1 MATAGALER
10 DFFVLDGKT
19 LTTGGSLNLTNG
31 VLAIVSNDNKEL
43 TQNGR
48 KVYSTFTGQSKDKS
62 FDLLLGAFDKPV
74 SQYTTNKA
82 YESQTFR
89 IADIED
95 IRVEAPQRTGILVD
109 DFIIGYN
116 GKPGTEITI
125 AERTSTGI
133 DITLSGSAIYNLGY
147 KEGCTTV
154 RLDLQYPY
162 LDDNDVCIDCANGV
176 VTMQE
181 LVEKAVA
188 EFNATK
194 LLGGVPV
201 TDYVDALV
209 VNSLNGALEDTVD
222 YQFYNLTLFD
232 NGDSTAL
239 ARVQAQYPLYK
250 VVRTGEVSGN
260 QTIYTLQAPVG
271 TSIANYTTSLAS
283 IIKGCEDCPAGYTE
297 IEEGFVYSIA
307 IEDDGVSLVTTVD
320 DLPGFVTGTAVKI
333 GGSVAGVGTYTV
345 VVTAELTDA
354 QITTFRAISAPASTA
369 VFDLAGEVQ
378 AVCSN
383 ATTVS
388 TAWVLGDICQSTTK
402 AYTITIADDECGGD
416 ILADLQE
423 AYPDLTIAIDTV
435 NLSRTATLT
444 GTSGTATI
452 TIGGIAYTATFN
464 TDLTTTA
471 SDFITT
477 NKAAI
482 ELATGG
488 TITSSGAT
496 IILVAPSDSYP
507 GFSIANATTNL
518 AGTVAAAVGSGAQI
532 SSLCQTTY
540 RTNVPTNIICEE
552 CSDEF
557 RGLFV
562 AEAPKNY
569 GLNFWETSVD
579 EYDAAAKMGI
589 RFRGKPFTMSGS
601 EEYRDDMPFYAT
613 STRVSVAGG
622 QATYIAENWESSKFP
637 FKVKVLSIAADPE
650 ALGGYLYSREDQARY
665 NLDGVERFEGNN
677 YGKWLWGQE
686 SRLRGLAQYV
696 QYTITIR
703 PQFYYKLLPHSSIKT
718 NLNILVEVGRHNA
731 VENLL
736 NQLASA
742 AQVPAVQAFAK

>member
-19 LTTGGSLNLTNG
+19 LTTGGSLNVTNG

-95 IRVEAPQRTGILVD
+95 IRVEAPTRTGILVD

-116 GKPGTEITI
+116 GKPGTEII
-125 AERTSTGI
+125 VGERTSTGI
-133 DITLSGSAIYNLGY
+133 DITLCGDPMYNLGY
-147 KEGCTTV
+147 KEGETTI

-162 LDDNDVCIDCANGV
+162 LDDDGVCIDCANGV

-222 YQFYNLTLFD
+222 YQNYTLTLFD

-239 ARVQAQYPLYK
+239 ARVQAQYPLYTVK
-250 VVRTGEVSGN
+250 RTDEVSGN
-260 QTIYTLQAPVG
+260 QSVYTLLAPVG

-283 IIKGCEDCPAGYTE
+283 TIKGCETCPAGYTE
-297 IEEGFVYSIA
+297 IPAGFVYSIA
-307 IEDDGVSLVTTVD
+307 LEDDGVSLVTTID
-320 DLPGFVTGTAVKI
+320 DLPGYVASSAVKI
-333 GGSVAGVGTYTV
+333 GGSQAGVGTYTV

-354 QITTFRAISAPASTA
+354 QIATFRAISAPASTA

-383 ATTVS
+383 ATTTS
-388 TAWVLGDICQSTTK
+388 TAWVLGEICQATTK
-402 AYTITIADDECGGD
+402 AYTITIADDECGGN
-416 ILADLQE
+416 ILAELQA
-423 AYPDLTIAIDTV
+423 AYPDLTISIDTV

-444 GTSGTATI
+444 GTSGTAVI
-452 TIGGIAYTATFN
+452 TIGGLPYTATFN
-464 TDLTTTA
+464 TNLTTTA
-471 SDFITT
+471 SDFITA
-477 NKAAI
+477 NKTAI
-482 ELATGG
+482 ETATDG

-496 IILVAPSDSYP
+496 IILVAPSGSYP
-507 GFSIANATTNL
+507 EFSIANATGTL
-518 AGTVAAAVGSGAQI
+518 AGTVAATVGSGAQI

-540 RTNVPTNIICEE
+540 RTNVTTDIHCEE

-557 RGLFV
+557 RGLFT

-569 GLNFWETSVD
+569 GLNVWETAEG
-579 EYDAAAKMGI
+579 EYDPAAKMGV

-601 EEYRDDMPFYAT
+601 EEYRDNMPFYAT
-613 STRVSVAGG
+613 STHISVAGG

-677 YGKWLWGQE
+677 YAKWLWGQE
-686 SRLRGLAQYV
+686 SRVRGLAQYI

-718 NLNILVEVGRHNA
+718 NLNIIVEVGRQA
-731 VENLL
+731 GVETLI

-742 AQVPAVQAFAK
+742 AQIPAVQAFAK

>member
-10 DFFVLDGKT
+10 DFFILDGKT
-19 LTTGGSLNLTNG
+19 LTTGGSLNVTNG

-62 FDLLLGAFDKPV
+62 FDLLVGAFDKPV

-95 IRVEAPQRTGILVD
+95 IRVEVPNRTGIEVD

-116 GKPGTEITI
+116 GKPGTEII
-125 AERTSTGI
+125 VGERTSTGI
-133 DITLSGSAIYNLGY
+133 DITLCGDPMYNLGY
-147 KEGCTTV
+147 KEGETTI

-162 LDDNDVCIDCANGV
+162 LDDDGVCIDCANGV

-222 YQFYNLTLFD
+222 YQYYNLTLFD

-250 VVRTGEVSGN
+250 VVRTDEVSGN
-260 QTIYTLQAPVG
+260 QTVYTLQAPVG
-271 TSIANYTTSLAS
+271 TSIPAYTTSLAS
-283 IIKGCEDCPAGYTE
+283 KIKGCDTCPAGYTE
-297 IEEGFVYSIA
+297 IVAGFVYSIA
-307 IEDDGVSLVTTVD
+307 LEDDGASLVTTID

-354 QITTFRAISAPASTA
+354 QISTFRAISAPASTA

-402 AYTITIADDECGGD
+402 AYTITIADDECGGN

-452 TIGGIAYTATFN
+452 TIGGIPYTSTFATDLATTATN
-464 TDLTTTA
+464 
-471 SDFITT
+471 FITA

-496 IILVAPSDSYP
+496 IILVAPSATYP
-507 GFSIANATTNL
+507 GFSIATATGTL
-518 AGTVAAAVGSGAQI
+518 TGTVAPAVGSGAQI

-557 RGLFV
+557 RGLFT

-569 GLNFWETSVD
+569 GLNVWETAID

-613 STRVSVAGG
+613 STRISVAGG

-650 ALGGYLYSREDQARY
+650 ALGGYLYNREDQARY
-665 NLDGVERFEGNN
+665 NLDGVERFVGNN

-686 SRLRGLAQYV
+686 SRLRGLAQYI

-718 NLNILVEVGRHNA
+718 NLNIIVEVGRQTA
-731 VENLL
+731 VETLL
-736 NQLASA
+736 AQLASA
-742 AQVPAVQAFAK
+742 AGLPVVQAFAK

>member
-19 LTTGGSLNLTNG
+19 LTTGGSLNVTNG

-74 SQYTTNKA
+74 SQHTTNKA

-116 GKPGTEITI
+116 GKPGTEITV

-133 DITLSGSAIYNLGY
+133 DITLSGAPMYNLGY
-147 KEGCTTV
+147 KEGSTTI

-181 LVEKAVA
+181 LVERAVE
-188 EFNATK
+188 EFNNTK

-222 YQFYNLTLFD
+222 FQFYNLTLFD

-260 QTIYTLQAPVG
+260 QSVYTLQAPVG
-271 TSIANYTTSLAS
+271 TVIPAYTTSLAS
-283 IIKGCEDCPAGYTE
+283 KIKGCDTCPTGYTE
-297 IEEGFVYSIA
+297 IPAGFVYSIA
-307 IEDDGVSLVTTVD
+307 LEDDGASLVGTID
-320 DLPGFVTGTAVKI
+320 DLPGYVANSAVKI

-345 VVTAELTDA
+345 VVTSELTEA
-354 QITTFRAISAPASTA
+354 QITTFKAISAPASTA
-369 VFDLAGEVQ
+369 VFDLAGEVK

-402 AYTITIADDECGGD
+402 SYTITIADDECGGN
-416 ILADLQE
+416 ILSELQE
-423 AYPDLTIAIDTV
+423 AYPDLTITIDTE

-444 GTSGTATI
+444 GTSGTANI
-452 TIGGIAYTATFN
+452 TIGGISYLATYNTSLATTATN
-464 TDLTTTA
+464 
-471 SDFITT
+471 FITSH
-477 NKAAI
+477 KAAI

-488 TITSSGAT
+488 TVTSSGAN
-496 IILVAPSDSYP
+496 IVLVAPSNSYP
-507 GFSIANATTNL
+507 GFSIANASGDL
-518 AGTVAAAVGSGAQI
+518 AGTVASSVGSGAQI

-540 RTNVPTNIICEE
+540 RTTVPTNIICEE
-552 CSDEF
+552 CSEEF

-562 AEAPKNY
+562 AEAPKSF
-569 GLNFWETSVD
+569 GLNVWETSVD
-579 EYDAAAKMGI
+579 EYNAAAKMGI

-613 STRVSVAGG
+613 STRISVAGG

-637 FKVKVLSIAADPE
+637 FKVKVLSVAADPE
-650 ALGGYLYSREDQARY
+650 ALGGYLYNREDQARY
-665 NLDGVERFEGNN
+665 NLDGVERLEGNN

-686 SRLRGLAQYV
+686 SKLRGLAQYV

-703 PQFYYKLLPHSSIKT
+703 PDAYYKLLPHSAIKT
-718 NLNILVEVGRHNA
+718 NLNILVEVGRH
-731 VENLL
+731 
-736 NQLASA
+736 
-742 AQVPAVQAFAK
+742 AQVEALVNAIGVAAGRPAIQAFAK

>member
-19 LTTGGSLNLTNG
+19 LTTGGSLNVTNG

-48 KVYSTFTGQSKDKS
+48 KVYSNFTAQSKDKS
-62 FDLLLGAFDKPV
+62 FDLLLGAFDNPV

-82 YESQTFR
+82 YESQAFR

-95 IRVEAPQRTGILVD
+95 IRVEVPNRTGIEVD

-116 GKPGTEITI
+116 GKPGTEITVG
-125 AERTSTGI
+125 ERTSTGI
-133 DITLSGSAIYNLGY
+133 DITLSGDPIFNLGY
-147 KEGCTTV
+147 KEGQTTI

-162 LDDNDVCIDCANGV
+162 LDDDDVCIDCANGV

-209 VNSLNGALEDTVD
+209 VNSLNGTLEDTVD
-222 YQFYNLTLFD
+222 YQYYNLTLFD

-239 ARVQAQYPLYK
+239 ARVQSQYPLYK
-250 VVRTGEVSGN
+250 VVRTDEVSGN
-260 QTIYTLQAPVG
+260 QTVYTLQAPVG
-271 TSIANYTTSLAS
+271 TSIPAYTTSLAS
-283 IIKGCEDCPAGYTE
+283 TIKGCDACPAGYTE
-297 IEEGFVYSIA
+297 IPAGFVYSIA
-307 IEDDGVSLVTTVD
+307 LEDDGVSLVTTID
-320 DLPGFVTGTAVKI
+320 DLPGYVASSAVKI
-333 GGSVAGVGTYTV
+333 GNSVAGVGTYTV

-354 QITTFRAISAPASTA
+354 QIATFRAISAPASTA

-388 TAWVLGDICQSTTK
+388 TAWTLGDICQSTTK
-402 AYTITIADDECGGD
+402 AYTITIADDECGGN
-416 ILADLQE
+416 ILADLQA
-423 AYPDLTIAIDTV
+423 AYPELTITIDTV

-452 TIGGIAYTATFN
+452 TIGGLPYTATFN
-464 TDLTTTA
+464 TNLTTTA
-471 SDFITT
+471 SDFITA

-488 TITSSGAT
+488 VITSSGAT

-507 GFSIANATTNL
+507 GFSIVNATGTL
-518 AGTVAAAVGSGAQI
+518 AGTVAAAAGSGAQL

-540 RTNVPTNIICEE
+540 RTNVPTDIICEE

-557 RGLFV
+557 RGLFT

-569 GLNFWETSVD
+569 GLNVWETASDTYDVD
-579 EYDAAAKMGI
+579 AKMGI
-589 RFRGKPFTMSGS
+589 RFRGKAFTMSGS

-613 STRVSVAGG
+613 STRISVAGG

-650 ALGGYLYSREDQARY
+650 ALGGYLYNREDQARY
-665 NLDGVERFEGNN
+665 NLTGVERFEGNN
-677 YGKWLWGQE
+677 YAKWLWGQE
-686 SRLRGLAQYV
+686 SRVRGLAQYI

-718 NLNILVEVGRHNA
+718 NLNIIVEVGRHNA
-731 VENLL
+731 VETILNNL
-736 NQLASA
+736 AAA
-742 AQVPAVQAFAK
+742 AQLPAVQAFAK

>member
-19 LTTGGSLNLTNG
+19 LTTGGSLNVTNG

-95 IRVEAPQRTGILVD
+95 IRVEAPTRTGILVD

-125 AERTSTGI
+125 GERTSTGI
-133 DITLSGSAIYNLGY
+133 DITLCGDSMYNLGY
-147 KEGCTTV
+147 KEGETTIT
-154 RLDLQYPY
+154 LDLQYPY

-188 EFNATK
+188 KFNATK
-194 LLGGVPV
+194 LLGGVRV

-222 YQFYNLTLFD
+222 YQNYNLTLFD

-239 ARVQAQYPLYK
+239 ARVQAQYPLYTVK
-250 VVRTGEVSGN
+250 RTDEVSGN
-260 QTIYTLQAPVG
+260 QSVYTLLAPVG
-271 TSIANYTTSLAS
+271 TTIANYTTSLAS
-283 IIKGCEDCPAGYTE
+283 RIKGCDTCPAGYTT
-297 IEEGFVYSIA
+297 IPAGFVYSIA
-307 IEDDGVSLVTTVD
+307 LEDDGASLVTTVD

-333 GGSVAGVGTYTV
+333 GGSQAGVGTYTV

-383 ATTVS
+383 ATITS
-388 TAWVLGDICQSTTK
+388 TAWVLGDICQATTK
-402 AYTITIADDECGGD
+402 AYTITIADDECGGN
-416 ILADLQE
+416 ILAELQE
-423 AYPDLTIAIDTV
+423 AYPALTIAIDTA

-452 TIGGIAYTATFN
+452 TTGGLPYTATFN
-464 TDLTTTA
+464 TNLTTTA
-471 SDFITT
+471 SDFITA

-488 TITSSGAT
+488 TITSTGAT
-496 IILVAPSDSYP
+496 IILVAPSATYP
-507 GFSIANATTNL
+507 GFSIANATGTL
-518 AGTVAAAVGSGAQI
+518 AGTVAPAVGSGAQI

-540 RTNVPTNIICEE
+540 RTNVTTDIHCEE

-557 RGLFV
+557 RALFT

-569 GLNFWETSVD
+569 GLNVWETAEG
-579 EYDAAAKMGI
+579 EYDPAAKMGI

-601 EEYRDDMPFYAT
+601 EEYRDNMPFYAT
-613 STRVSVAGG
+613 STRISVAGG

-677 YGKWLWGQE
+677 YAKWLWGQE
-686 SRLRGLAQYV
+686 SRLRGLGQYI

-703 PQFYYKLLPHSSIKT
+703 LGAYYKLLPHSPIKT
-718 NLNILVEVGRHNA
+718 NLNILVEVGRHLQVEALINA
-731 VENLL
+731 IGT
-736 NQLASA
+736 A
-742 AQVPAVQAFAK
+742 AGQPAIQAFAK